1 MNIVLWKAPEK
12 ASKKKKKI
20 EFSFYSL
27 HEREVIKVLCFLS
40 SLCINF
46 IIVSLTEAISLSLE
60 WIVMLNDRE
69 HGLLLPSIGYGQM
82 F

>member
-12 ASKKKKKI
+12 ALKKI

-60 WIVMLNDRE
+60 RIVMLNRE
-69 HGLLLPSIGYGQM
+69 HGLLLPSIRYAQM

>member
-12 ASKKKKKI
+12 ASKKKKI